1 MQRKIRRPVRR
12 RRRVGLLLPK
22 LAHPVQETE
31 TDDEDGNAPLGT
43 SFSPSLQAQQSV
55 RLASTSFKFSRAVSL
70 SRSNTSATE
79 NIEGELWYVTS
90 NMGPGKR
97 ATLAMQWVT
106 CDDHKLTVSS
116 GWSERGRIIDMMQFD
131 GIRVIFSFSHVHE
144 HFASLRQA
152 PITRIVRRDDN
163 GNSIYVNVC
172 KKDKEDSRN
181 DYQPPRRA
189 MREFRLCE
197 GKLRPRYYYFGIE
210 FSEHRDNT
218 GAPRRRQ
225 RRLIIFATDIKSD
238 QQAWLNYFASLGDLK
253 CRSISKTSNTHGCFS
268 VQDESHSQSLP
279 EPQSVGRLN
288 LEERDW
294 GSSRSYEPL
303 EFAATGRPGSES
315 SPFLVDFDELSESHA
330 SAFPR
335 SRHNEQLRNYLIAQL
350 TDEETRLRKTL
361 FVEEDSDRRRL
372 CAVRQA
378 LSLAFRDNNLF
389 SAWTSTR
396 LAKTGTTDDAT
407 LAACGLFFPQCEK
420 VSPETSQCVEFITDT
435 IKMLQRTITE
445 KNNHINDMKKMLEEL
460 RRQLTVDNN
469 KIQTLEEKHRPN
481 VCNKDVNG
489 KKVNKEATTPPNK
502 PGGQE
507 ADDRVRHLIGTVQEL
522 KERLRATELAR
533 TVLEKQNERRRRELE
548 EQMAQLGTERDALAE
563 RVRELDTRLGSA
575 TVSLHDAEHE
585 CELVAGLL
593 GVPTV
598 EAGRESDVS
607 VAGRLRCVSGAVREL
622 GEQNERR
629 RRELEE
635 QLAQLGTE
643 RDALAERVR
652 ELDTRLGSATVSLH
666 DAEHECELVA
676 GLLGVPTV
684 EAGRESDVSVAGR
697 LRCVSGA
704 VRELGEQNER
714 RRRELEEQL
723 AQLGTER
730 DALAERVRELDTRL
744 DSATVSLHDAEHECE
759 LVAGLLGVPTVEAGR
774 ESDVSVAGRLRCVS
788 GAVRELGEQN
798 ERRRR
803 ELEEQLAQLGTER
816 DALAERVRELD
827 TRLDS
832 ATVSLH
838 DAEHECELVAGLLGV
853 PTVEAGRESDVSVAG
868 RLRCVSGA
876 VRELG
881 EQNEHQR
888 LELAEAESRRV
899 LELEFVRILSSLFV
913 DERNA
918 LRSECFKLCAELEE
932 WKRSFSKISVSVNDA
947 VERLGCALHGV
958 SSNSGGDVCV
968 CKGVDVISSSSLVDP
983 AAVGAVAVK
992 LERLASVWHTVGQGQ
1007 HLACA
1012 RYYEVACEL
1021 LRDVFQAL
1029 GLMAPSSSFHAPFG
1043 AREEVLQEL
1052 LTWTSTPQDC
1062 TNVDGNGRLLL
1073 ARYEE
1078 TMAAGIRAVE
1088 TDVLQRVRLAADRI
1102 LRVRLA
1108 YEAVGNALGDG
1119 TVQVAAGTSDG
1130 EDDSVVAK
1138 IRELHVCLRDSLES
1152 LVTFLGDDTGG
1163 ATRRLHDGVSFEA
1176 MVKELMKECRS
1187 ASAAFVDITSL
1198 VRDGV
1203 EEKEEVPG
1211 SEATTITTTNKNN
1224 NPKPLVCCYEDLVV
1238 SVRRSLTRARGEREK
1253 YKRLCE
1259 EIRRVLAMTTG
1270 TVSVATQSSL
1280 LGACLPH
1287 ADVTTDNISSFA
1299 DALASQKTKPL
1310 FSKEELVGSGDSD
1323 SCQSPLGSR
1332 HSFEIVHQ
1340 VRSHIASKVAEV
1352 QELRTAVTTSV
1363 EKLGGTV
1370 TSPSVAS
1377 HVIANTL
1384 LDVVRETS
1392 ASIADVQALID
1403 PDAAAV
1409 RSGPPRLRDL
1419 VSCLQVK
1426 VGEWEA
1432 SMREARELVNSV
1444 MNVNDPNYSLAASPG
1459 RSLTRKSKPKPVVAG
1474 RGDESLSLNRT
1485 FPVSSESVS
1494 IGQLP
1499 DGRSVADASP
1509 RKNRAFTPFS
1519 SEAEGGGVSGKFVQ
1533 DAVLEIR
1540 AKLIGIRQ
1548 LTNACATAVCLMGG
1562 EEGVERQALDVLP
1575 VQLLQRAQEVNE
1587 VIQLTQDAVSLLDG
1601 TEEEVGGTAGGDAAS
1616 SCPSIRTRVRRLVE
1630 GMKAL
1635 KDENES
1641 LRLQE
1646 IASLKQK
1653 AFLLQDFEAMRDK
1666 FASQEKRLGEEYQK
1680 LLGECNEL
1688 RGTIDRRMQE
1698 IQERDDTLAMQERRN
1713 TELEEERERLHA
1725 ECDQLRRQITTL
1737 RVTRDDLQVLEAG
1750 PKEAAVILRRASA
1763 FLYGRLQNA
1772 INQISAVSS
1781 SSSFTSTLWTAAEE
1795 KVTEKHLQED
1805 KPEGI
1810 VKALD
1815 VNDASVSA
1823 AQLMAESGRELRRCG
1838 QAIQQIE
1845 LHLRTETQLRHWVRW
1860 VCVRT
1865 KDELV
1870 SEEAAVRTLLRE
1882 ACRNGAVLLSEKMR
1896 VLKERD
1902 DMRCLL
1908 QQRLEEVLSKHDE
1921 ERAAWKRRL
1930 QDLNETQQ
1938 LPFCSSSA
1946 ASNVAT
1952 VREGACE
1959 LQREGPRAHSRLE
1972 QWIIENTTAP
1982 LPNASLQRAAAAAAA
1997 AAAVVVEKTTELCG
2011 APREC
2016 VPAALEFLPAVGGDG
2031 ATGEWRPEEPLSDDV
2046 KCVQKLAEDLSR
2058 CRVLLQEQLL
2068 MMGEDNDDD
2077 VSRSEERRDDGADQR
2092 ASLSRLMERHKSS
2105 LKRLVS
2111 ERAALHVAWQAAQS
2125 EVLRLH
2131 RELHEGEERYTRDTE
2146 EAGRR
2151 IGDLRAIVQQ
2161 KLVADAKTEREMEE
2175 IQSVMDQHL
2184 AVLYS
2189 YAKEEEAVT
2198 RHLHEL
2204 CRLMR
2209 SKTNVQKQ
2217 HTRLHF

>member
-1 MQRKIRRPVRR
+1 MKRKVRRPVRR
-12 RRRVGLLLPK
+12 PRHVGLSLPK
-22 LAHPVQETE
+22 LANPVQETE

-144 HFASLRQA
+144 HFASSRQA

-172 KKDKEDSRN
+172 KKDKEYSRN

-238 QQAWLNYFASLGDLK
+238 QQAWLDYFASLGDLK
-253 CRSISKTSNTHGCFS
+253 CRSISRTSNTHGCFS
-268 VQDESHSQSLP
+268 VQDESHCQSLQ

-361 FVEEDSDRRRL
+361 FVEEENDRRRL

-378 LSLAFRDNNLF
+378 LLLAFRENNSF

-407 LAACGLFFPQCEK
+407 LAACGLFFPQCEE
-420 VSPETSQCVEFITDT
+420 VSPETSQCEEFITDT

-445 KNNHINDMKKMLEEL
+445 KNNHINDIKKELEEL
-460 RRQLTVDNN
+460 RRQLTVDKN
-469 KIQTLEEKHRPN
+469 KIQTLEEKQRTN

-489 KKVNKEATTPPNK
+489 KKGNKEATTPPNK

-548 EQMAQLGTERDALAE
+548 EQLAQLGTERDALAE

-598 EAGRESDVS
+598 EAGRESDAS

-684 EAGRESDVSVAGR
+684 EAGRESDASVAGR

-744 DSATVSLHDAEHECE
+744 GSATVSLHDAEHECE

-774 ESDVSVAGRLRCVS
+774 ESDASVAGRLRCVS

-798 ERRRR
+798 
-803 ELEEQLAQLGTER
+803 A
-816 DALAERVRELD
+816 
-827 TRLDS
+827 
-832 ATVSLH
+832 
-838 DAEHECELVAGLLGV
+838 
-853 PTVEAGRESDVSVAG
+853 
-868 RLRCVSGA
+868 
-876 VRELG
+876 
-881 EQNEHQR
+881 HQR

-899 LELEFVRILSSLFV
+899 LELEFVHIFSSLFV

-918 LRSECFKLCAELEE
+918 LRSECFKVCAELEE
-932 WKRSFSKISVSVNDA
+932 LKRSFSKISVSVNDA
-947 VERLGCALHGV
+947 VEKLGCALHGV
-958 SSNSGGDVCV
+958 STSNSGGDVCV
-968 CKGVDVISSSSLVDP
+968 CRGVDVISSSSLVDP

-1007 HLACA
+1007 YVACA
-1012 RYYEVACEL
+1012 RYYEVTCEL

-1029 GLMAPSSSFHAPFG
+1029 GLVAPSFSFHAPFG
-1043 AREEVLQEL
+1043 AREEALQEL

-1062 TNVDGNGRLLL
+1062 TNVDGNGGLLL

-1119 TVQVAAGTSDG
+1119 SVRMATDTSDG

-1138 IRELHVCLRDSLES
+1138 IRELHVCLTDSLES
-1152 LVTFLGDDTGG
+1152 LVAFIGDDTGG

-1211 SEATTITTTNKNN
+1211 GEATTTTTTNKKN

-1238 SVRRSLTRARGEREK
+1238 CVRRSLTRARGEREK
-1253 YKRLCE
+1253 NKRLCE
-1259 EIRRVLAMTTG
+1259 ELRRVLATTTG
-1270 TVSVATQSSL
+1270 TVSVAAQSSL
-1280 LGACLPH
+1280 LGACLSH
-1287 ADVTTDNISSFA
+1287 ADVATDNISSFS
-1299 DALASQKTKPL
+1299 DSLASQKAKQL

-1377 HVIANTL
+1377 HVIANAL

-1426 VGEWEA
+1426 VDEWET

-1485 FPVSSESVS
+1485 FPVSSESGS

-1519 SEAEGGGVSGKFVQ
+1519 SEAEGGGMRGKFVQ

-1562 EEGVERQALDVLP
+1562 EEGLERQALDILP

-1601 TEEEVGGTAGGDAAS
+1601 TEGEVGGTAGGVAAS

-1698 IQERDDTLAMQERRN
+1698 IQERDDTLAKQERRN

-1750 PKEAAVILRRASA
+1750 PKEAAIILRRASA
-1763 FLYGRLQNA
+1763 FLYGRLQKA

-1781 SSSFTSTLWTAAEE
+1781 SSSSTSTLWTAAEE
-1795 KVTEKHLQED
+1795 KVTENHLQED

-1865 KDELV
+1865 KEEVV

-1902 DMRCLL
+1902 EMRCLL
-1908 QQRLEEVLSKHDE
+1908 QQRLEELLSKHDE

-1959 LQREGPRAHSRLE
+1959 VQREGPRAHSRLE

-1997 AAAVVVEKTTELCG
+1997 AAAVVVEKTTEMCG
-2011 APREC
+2011 APLEC
-2016 VPAALEFLPAVGGDG
+2016 VPAALEFMPAVGGDG
-2031 ATGEWRPEEPLSDDV
+2031 AAGEWRPEEPLSDGV

-2077 VSRSEERRDDGADQR
+2077 VSRSEKRRDDGADQR

-2111 ERAALHVAWQAAQS
+2111 ERAALHVAWQTAQS

-2131 RELHEGEERYTRDTE
+2131 RELHEGEARYTRDTE

-2217 HTRLHF
+2217 HARLHF

>member
-1 MQRKIRRPVRR
+1 
-12 RRRVGLLLPK
+12 
-22 LAHPVQETE
+22 
-31 TDDEDGNAPLGT
+31 
-43 SFSPSLQAQQSV
+43 
-55 RLASTSFKFSRAVSL
+55 
-70 SRSNTSATE
+70 
-79 NIEGELWYVTS
+79 
-90 NMGPGKR
+90 
-97 ATLAMQWVT
+97 
-106 CDDHKLTVSS
+106 
-116 GWSERGRIIDMMQFD
+116 
-131 GIRVIFSFSHVHE
+131 
-144 HFASLRQA
+144 
-152 PITRIVRRDDN
+152 
-163 GNSIYVNVC
+163 
-172 KKDKEDSRN
+172 
-181 DYQPPRRA
+181 
-189 MREFRLCE
+189 
-197 GKLRPRYYYFGIE
+197 
-210 FSEHRDNT
+210 
-218 GAPRRRQ
+218 
-225 RRLIIFATDIKSD
+225 
-238 QQAWLNYFASLGDLK
+238 
-253 CRSISKTSNTHGCFS
+253 
-268 VQDESHSQSLP
+268 
-279 EPQSVGRLN
+279 
-288 LEERDW
+288 
-294 GSSRSYEPL
+294 
-303 EFAATGRPGSES
+303 
-315 SPFLVDFDELSESHA
+315 
-330 SAFPR
+330 
-335 SRHNEQLRNYLIAQL
+335 
-350 TDEETRLRKTL
+350 
-361 FVEEDSDRRRL
+361 
-372 CAVRQA
+372 
-378 LSLAFRDNNLF
+378 
-389 SAWTSTR
+389 
-396 LAKTGTTDDAT
+396 
-407 LAACGLFFPQCEK
+407 
-420 VSPETSQCVEFITDT
+420 
-435 IKMLQRTITE
+435 
-445 KNNHINDMKKMLEEL
+445 
-460 RRQLTVDNN
+460 
-469 KIQTLEEKHRPN
+469 
-481 VCNKDVNG
+481 
-489 KKVNKEATTPPNK
+489 
-502 PGGQE
+502 
-507 ADDRVRHLIGTVQEL
+507 
-522 KERLRATELAR
+522 
-533 TVLEKQNERRRRELE
+533 
-548 EQMAQLGTERDALAE
+548 
-563 RVRELDTRLGSA
+563 
-575 TVSLHDAEHE
+575 
-585 CELVAGLL
+585 
-593 GVPTV
+593 
-598 EAGRESDVS
+598 
-607 VAGRLRCVSGAVREL
+607 
-622 GEQNERR
+622 
-629 RRELEE
+629 
-635 QLAQLGTE
+635 
-643 RDALAERVR
+643 
-652 ELDTRLGSATVSLH
+652 
-666 DAEHECELVA
+666 
-676 GLLGVPTV
+676 
-684 EAGRESDVSVAGR
+684 
-697 LRCVSGA
+697 
-704 VRELGEQNER
+704 
-714 RRRELEEQL
+714 
-723 AQLGTER
+723 
-730 DALAERVRELDTRL
+730 
-744 DSATVSLHDAEHECE
+744 
-759 LVAGLLGVPTVEAGR
+759 
-774 ESDVSVAGRLRCVS
+774 
-788 GAVRELGEQN
+788 

>member
-1 MQRKIRRPVRR
+1 
-12 RRRVGLLLPK
+12 
-22 LAHPVQETE
+22 
-31 TDDEDGNAPLGT
+31 
-43 SFSPSLQAQQSV
+43 
-55 RLASTSFKFSRAVSL
+55 
-70 SRSNTSATE
+70 
-79 NIEGELWYVTS
+79 
-90 NMGPGKR
+90 
-97 ATLAMQWVT
+97 
-106 CDDHKLTVSS
+106 
-116 GWSERGRIIDMMQFD
+116 
-131 GIRVIFSFSHVHE
+131 
-144 HFASLRQA
+144 
-152 PITRIVRRDDN
+152 
-163 GNSIYVNVC
+163 
-172 KKDKEDSRN
+172 
-181 DYQPPRRA
+181 
-189 MREFRLCE
+189 
-197 GKLRPRYYYFGIE
+197 
-210 FSEHRDNT
+210 
-218 GAPRRRQ
+218 
-225 RRLIIFATDIKSD
+225 
-238 QQAWLNYFASLGDLK
+238 
-253 CRSISKTSNTHGCFS
+253 
-268 VQDESHSQSLP
+268 
-279 EPQSVGRLN
+279 
-288 LEERDW
+288 
-294 GSSRSYEPL
+294 
-303 EFAATGRPGSES
+303 
-315 SPFLVDFDELSESHA
+315 
-330 SAFPR
+330 
-335 SRHNEQLRNYLIAQL
+335 
-350 TDEETRLRKTL
+350 
-361 FVEEDSDRRRL
+361 
-372 CAVRQA
+372 
-378 LSLAFRDNNLF
+378 
-389 SAWTSTR
+389 
-396 LAKTGTTDDAT
+396 
-407 LAACGLFFPQCEK
+407 
-420 VSPETSQCVEFITDT
+420 
-435 IKMLQRTITE
+435 
-445 KNNHINDMKKMLEEL
+445 
-460 RRQLTVDNN
+460 
-469 KIQTLEEKHRPN
+469 
-481 VCNKDVNG
+481 
-489 KKVNKEATTPPNK
+489 
-502 PGGQE
+502 
-507 ADDRVRHLIGTVQEL
+507 
-522 KERLRATELAR
+522 
-533 TVLEKQNERRRRELE
+533 
-548 EQMAQLGTERDALAE
+548 
-563 RVRELDTRLGSA
+563 
-575 TVSLHDAEHE
+575 
-585 CELVAGLL
+585 
-593 GVPTV
+593 
-598 EAGRESDVS
+598 
-607 VAGRLRCVSGAVREL
+607 
-622 GEQNERR
+622 
-629 RRELEE
+629 
-635 QLAQLGTE
+635 
-643 RDALAERVR
+643 
-652 ELDTRLGSATVSLH
+652 
-666 DAEHECELVA
+666 
-676 GLLGVPTV
+676 
-684 EAGRESDVSVAGR
+684 
-697 LRCVSGA
+697 
-704 VRELGEQNER
+704 
-714 RRRELEEQL
+714 
-723 AQLGTER
+723 
-730 DALAERVRELDTRL
+730 
-744 DSATVSLHDAEHECE
+744 
-759 LVAGLLGVPTVEAGR
+759 
-774 ESDVSVAGRLRCVS
+774 
-788 GAVRELGEQN
+788 
-798 ERRRR
+798 
-803 ELEEQLAQLGTER
+803 
-816 DALAERVRELD
+816 
-827 TRLDS
+827 
-832 ATVSLH
+832 
-838 DAEHECELVAGLLGV
+838 
-853 PTVEAGRESDVSVAG
+853 
-868 RLRCVSGA
+868 
-876 VRELG
+876 
-881 EQNEHQR
+881 
-888 LELAEAESRRV
+888 
-899 LELEFVRILSSLFV
+899 
-913 DERNA
+913 
-918 LRSECFKLCAELEE
+918 
-932 WKRSFSKISVSVNDA
+932 
-947 VERLGCALHGV
+947 
-958 SSNSGGDVCV
+958 
-968 CKGVDVISSSSLVDP
+968 
-983 AAVGAVAVK
+983 
-992 LERLASVWHTVGQGQ
+992 
-1007 HLACA
+1007 
-1012 RYYEVACEL
+1012 
-1021 LRDVFQAL
+1021 
-1029 GLMAPSSSFHAPFG
+1029 
-1043 AREEVLQEL
+1043 
-1052 LTWTSTPQDC
+1052 
-1062 TNVDGNGRLLL
+1062 
-1073 ARYEE
+1073 
-1078 TMAAGIRAVE
+1078 MAAGICAVE

-1119 TVQVAAGTSDG
+1119 AVRVAAGTSDG

-1152 LVTFLGDDTGG
+1152 LVKFLGDDTGG

-1238 SVRRSLTRARGEREK
+1238 CVRRSLTRARGEREK

-1259 EIRRVLAMTTG
+1259 ELRRVLAMTTG

-1287 ADVTTDNISSFA
+1287 ADVATDNISSFA

-1698 IQERDDTLAMQERRN
+1698 IQERDDTLATQERRN

-1781 SSSFTSTLWTAAEE
+1781 SSSFTSTLWAAAEE

-1902 DMRCLL
+1902 DMQCLL
-1908 QQRLEEVLSKHDE
+1908 QQRLEEMLSKHDE

-1930 QDLNETQQ
+1930 QDLNETQK

-1997 AAAVVVEKTTELCG
+1997 AAAVVVEKTAELCG

-2031 ATGEWRPEEPLSDDV
+2031 ATGDWRPEEPLSDDV

-2077 VSRSEERRDDGADQR
+2077 VSRSEERWDDGADQR
-2092 ASLSRLMERHKSS
+2092 ASFSRIMERHESS

-2217 HTRLHF
+2217 HARLHF

>member
-1 MQRKIRRPVRR
+1 
-12 RRRVGLLLPK
+12 
-22 LAHPVQETE
+22 
-31 TDDEDGNAPLGT
+31 
-43 SFSPSLQAQQSV
+43 
-55 RLASTSFKFSRAVSL
+55 
-70 SRSNTSATE
+70 
-79 NIEGELWYVTS
+79 
-90 NMGPGKR
+90 
-97 ATLAMQWVT
+97 
-106 CDDHKLTVSS
+106 
-116 GWSERGRIIDMMQFD
+116 
-131 GIRVIFSFSHVHE
+131 
-144 HFASLRQA
+144 
-152 PITRIVRRDDN
+152 
-163 GNSIYVNVC
+163 
-172 KKDKEDSRN
+172 
-181 DYQPPRRA
+181 
-189 MREFRLCE
+189 
-197 GKLRPRYYYFGIE
+197 
-210 FSEHRDNT
+210 
-218 GAPRRRQ
+218 
-225 RRLIIFATDIKSD
+225 
-238 QQAWLNYFASLGDLK
+238 
-253 CRSISKTSNTHGCFS
+253 
-268 VQDESHSQSLP
+268 
-279 EPQSVGRLN
+279 
-288 LEERDW
+288 
-294 GSSRSYEPL
+294 
-303 EFAATGRPGSES
+303 
-315 SPFLVDFDELSESHA
+315 
-330 SAFPR
+330 
-335 SRHNEQLRNYLIAQL
+335 
-350 TDEETRLRKTL
+350 
-361 FVEEDSDRRRL
+361 
-372 CAVRQA
+372 
-378 LSLAFRDNNLF
+378 
-389 SAWTSTR
+389 
-396 LAKTGTTDDAT
+396 
-407 LAACGLFFPQCEK
+407 
-420 VSPETSQCVEFITDT
+420 
-435 IKMLQRTITE
+435 
-445 KNNHINDMKKMLEEL
+445 
-460 RRQLTVDNN
+460 
-469 KIQTLEEKHRPN
+469 
-481 VCNKDVNG
+481 
-489 KKVNKEATTPPNK
+489 
-502 PGGQE
+502 
-507 ADDRVRHLIGTVQEL
+507 
-522 KERLRATELAR
+522 
-533 TVLEKQNERRRRELE
+533 
-548 EQMAQLGTERDALAE
+548 
-563 RVRELDTRLGSA
+563 
-575 TVSLHDAEHE
+575 
-585 CELVAGLL
+585 
-593 GVPTV
+593 
-598 EAGRESDVS
+598 
-607 VAGRLRCVSGAVREL
+607 
-622 GEQNERR
+622 
-629 RRELEE
+629 
-635 QLAQLGTE
+635 
-643 RDALAERVR
+643 
-652 ELDTRLGSATVSLH
+652 
-666 DAEHECELVA
+666 
-676 GLLGVPTV
+676 
-684 EAGRESDVSVAGR
+684 
-697 LRCVSGA
+697 
-704 VRELGEQNER
+704 
-714 RRRELEEQL
+714 
-723 AQLGTER
+723 
-730 DALAERVRELDTRL
+730 
-744 DSATVSLHDAEHECE
+744 
-759 LVAGLLGVPTVEAGR
+759 
-774 ESDVSVAGRLRCVS
+774 
-788 GAVRELGEQN
+788 
-798 ERRRR
+798 
-803 ELEEQLAQLGTER
+803 
-816 DALAERVRELD
+816 
-827 TRLDS
+827 
-832 ATVSLH
+832 
-838 DAEHECELVAGLLGV
+838 
-853 PTVEAGRESDVSVAG
+853 
-868 RLRCVSGA
+868 
-876 VRELG
+876 
-881 EQNEHQR
+881 
-888 LELAEAESRRV
+888 
-899 LELEFVRILSSLFV
+899 
-913 DERNA
+913 
-918 LRSECFKLCAELEE
+918 
-932 WKRSFSKISVSVNDA
+932 
-947 VERLGCALHGV
+947 
-958 SSNSGGDVCV
+958 
-968 CKGVDVISSSSLVDP
+968 
-983 AAVGAVAVK
+983 
-992 LERLASVWHTVGQGQ
+992 
-1007 HLACA
+1007 
-1012 RYYEVACEL
+1012 
-1021 LRDVFQAL
+1021 
-1029 GLMAPSSSFHAPFG
+1029 
-1043 AREEVLQEL
+1043 
-1052 LTWTSTPQDC
+1052 
-1062 TNVDGNGRLLL
+1062 
-1073 ARYEE
+1073 
-1078 TMAAGIRAVE
+1078 MAAGIRAVE

-1119 TVQVAAGTSDG
+1119 SVRMATDTSDG

-1138 IRELHVCLRDSLES
+1138 IRELHVCLTDSLES
-1152 LVTFLGDDTGG
+1152 LVAFIGDDTGG

-1211 SEATTITTTNKNN
+1211 GEATTTTTTNKKN

-1238 SVRRSLTRARGEREK
+1238 CVRRSLTRARGEREK
-1253 YKRLCE
+1253 NKRLCE
-1259 EIRRVLAMTTG
+1259 ELRRVLATTTG
-1270 TVSVATQSSL
+1270 TVSVAAQSSL
-1280 LGACLPH
+1280 LGACLSH
-1287 ADVTTDNISSFA
+1287 ADVATDNISSFS
-1299 DALASQKTKPL
+1299 DSLASQKAKQL

-1377 HVIANTL
+1377 HVIANAL

-1426 VGEWEA
+1426 VDEWET

-1485 FPVSSESVS
+1485 FPVSSESGS

-1519 SEAEGGGVSGKFVQ
+1519 SEAEGGGMRGKFVQ

-1562 EEGVERQALDVLP
+1562 EEGLERQALDILP

-1601 TEEEVGGTAGGDAAS
+1601 TEGEVGGTAGGVAAS

-1698 IQERDDTLAMQERRN
+1698 IQERDDTLAKQERRN

-1750 PKEAAVILRRASA
+1750 PKEAAIILRRASA
-1763 FLYGRLQNA
+1763 FLYGRLQKA

-1781 SSSFTSTLWTAAEE
+1781 SSSSTSTLWTAAEE
-1795 KVTEKHLQED
+1795 KVTENHLQED

-1865 KDELV
+1865 KEEVV

-1902 DMRCLL
+1902 EMRCLL
-1908 QQRLEEVLSKHDE
+1908 QQRLEELLSKHDE

-1959 LQREGPRAHSRLE
+1959 VQREGPRAHSRLE

-1997 AAAVVVEKTTELCG
+1997 AAAVVVEKTTEMCG
-2011 APREC
+2011 APLEC
-2016 VPAALEFLPAVGGDG
+2016 VPAALEFMPAVGGDG
-2031 ATGEWRPEEPLSDDV
+2031 AAGEWRPEEPLSDGV

-2077 VSRSEERRDDGADQR
+2077 VSRSEKRRDDGADQR

-2111 ERAALHVAWQAAQS
+2111 ERAALHVAWQTAQS

-2131 RELHEGEERYTRDTE
+2131 RELHEGEARYTRDTE

-2217 HTRLHF
+2217 HARLHF

>member
-1 MQRKIRRPVRR
+1 MKRKIRRPVRR
-12 RRRVGLLLPK
+12 RRHVDLSLQK
-22 LAHPVQETE
+22 LANPVQETE
-31 TDDEDGNAPLGT
+31 TDDEDGNAPLGR

-55 RLASTSFKFSRAVSL
+55 RLASTSFKFSRALSL
-70 SRSNTSATE
+70 SRSNTSAAE

-144 HFASLRQA
+144 HFASMRQA

-163 GNSIYVNVC
+163 GNSIYVNVS
-172 KKDKEDSRN
+172 KKDKEYSRN
-181 DYQPPRRA
+181 DYRPPRRV

-238 QQAWLNYFASLGDLK
+238 QQAWLDYFASLGDLK
-253 CRSISKTSNTHGCFS
+253 CRSISRTSNTHGCFS
-268 VQDESHSQSLP
+268 VQDEPHCQSLQ

-294 GSSRSYEPL
+294 GSSLSYEPL

-335 SRHNEQLRNYLIAQL
+335 SRHNEQLRNYLLAQL

-361 FVEEDSDRRRL
+361 FVEEDNDRRRL

-378 LSLAFRDNNLF
+378 FFLAFRENNSF

-407 LAACGLFFPQCEK
+407 LAACGLFFPQCEE
-420 VSPETSQCVEFITDT
+420 VSPETSQCEEFITDT

-445 KNNHINDMKKMLEEL
+445 KNNHINDIKKELEDL
-460 RRQLTVDNN
+460 RRQLTVDKN
-469 KIQTLEEKHRPN
+469 KIQTLEAKHRPN

-489 KKVNKEATTPPNK
+489 KKGNKEATTPPNK

-507 ADDRVRHLIGTVQEL
+507 GDDRVRHLVGTVQEL

-548 EQMAQLGTERDALAE
+548 EQLAQLGTERDALAE
-563 RVRELDTRLGSA
+563 RVRELDARLGSA

-598 EAGRESDVS
+598 EVGRESDAS

-652 ELDTRLGSATVSLH
+652 ELDARLGSATVSLH

-684 EAGRESDVSVAGR
+684 EVGRESDA
-697 LRCVSGA
+697 
-704 VRELGEQNER
+704 
-714 RRRELEEQL
+714 
-723 AQLGTER
+723 
-730 DALAERVRELDTRL
+730 
-744 DSATVSLHDAEHECE
+744 
-759 LVAGLLGVPTVEAGR
+759 
-774 ESDVSVAGRLRCVS
+774 
-788 GAVRELGEQN
+788 
-798 ERRRR
+798 
-803 ELEEQLAQLGTER
+803 
-816 DALAERVRELD
+816 
-827 TRLDS
+827 
-832 ATVSLH
+832 
-838 DAEHECELVAGLLGV
+838 
-853 PTVEAGRESDVSVAG
+853 SVAG

-899 LELEFVRILSSLFV
+899 LELEFVHIFSSLFV

-918 LRSECFKLCAELEE
+918 LRSECFKVCAELEE
-932 WKRSFSKISVSVNDA
+932 LKRSFSKISVSVNDA
-947 VERLGCALHGV
+947 VQRLGCALHGV
-958 SSNSGGDVCV
+958 STSNSGGDVCV

-1007 HLACA
+1007 YVACA
-1012 RYYEVACEL
+1012 RYYEVTCEL

-1029 GLMAPSSSFHAPFG
+1029 GLVAPSFSFHAPFG
-1043 AREEVLQEL
+1043 AREEALQEL

-1062 TNVDGNGRLLL
+1062 TNVDGNGGLLL

-1119 TVQVAAGTSDG
+1119 TVRVAADTSDG

-1138 IRELHVCLRDSLES
+1138 IRELHVCLTDSLES

-1187 ASAAFVDITSL
+1187 ASAAFVEIMSL

-1211 SEATTITTTNKNN
+1211 GEATTITITNTSKKN

-1238 SVRRSLTRARGEREK
+1238 CVRRSLTRARGEREK
-1253 YKRLCE
+1253 NKRLCE
-1259 EIRRVLAMTTG
+1259 ELRRVLATTKG
-1270 TVSVATQSSL
+1270 TMSVAAQSSL
-1280 LGACLPH
+1280 LGACLSH
-1287 ADVTTDNISSFA
+1287 ADVATDNISSFS
-1299 DALASQKTKPL
+1299 DSLASQKVKQL
-1310 FSKEELVGSGDSD
+1310 FSKEELVASGDSD

-1419 VSCLQVK
+1419 VRCLQVK
-1426 VGEWEA
+1426 VDEWET
-1432 SMREARELVNSV
+1432 SMREAREIVNSV

-1485 FPVSSESVS
+1485 FPVSSESGS

-1509 RKNRAFTPFS
+1509 RKNRVFTPFS

-1562 EEGVERQALDVLP
+1562 EEGVERQALDILP

-1601 TEEEVGGTAGGDAAS
+1601 TEGEVGGTAGGDAAS

-1630 GMKAL
+1630 GMKTL

-1698 IQERDDTLAMQERRN
+1698 IQERDDTLAKQERRN

-1763 FLYGRLQNA
+1763 FLHGRLQNA

-1795 KVTEKHLQED
+1795 KVTENHLQED

-1810 VKALD
+1810 VKAVD

-1865 KDELV
+1865 KEELV

-1902 DMRCLL
+1902 EMRCFL
-1908 QQRLEEVLSKHDE
+1908 QQRLEELLSKHDE

-1938 LPFCSSSA
+1938 LSFCSSSA
-1946 ASNVAT
+1946 ASNVVT

-1972 QWIIENTTAP
+1972 QRIIENTTAP

-1997 AAAVVVEKTTELCG
+1997 VVVETTTELCG
-2011 APREC
+2011 APLEC
-2016 VPAALEFLPAVGGDG
+2016 VPAALEFMPAVGGNG
-2031 ATGEWRPEEPLSDDV
+2031 AAGEWRPEEPLSDDV

-2111 ERAALHVAWQAAQS
+2111 ERAALHVAWQTAQS

-2175 IQSVMDQHL
+2175 IQSVMEQHL

-2217 HTRLHF
+2217 HARLHF